1 MNPAQQ
7 KVTTKHLARE
17 AFLYIRQSTL
27 KQVHENTESTRRQ
40 YALRDRAIALGWPS
54 EHVIVI
60 DDDLGKSGAS
70 SDGRLGFQRL
80 VSEVGLGHAGIVL
93 GLEVSRL
100 ARNSADWHR
109 LLEICA
115 LANTLILDE
124 DGLYDPADFND
135 RLLLG
140 LKGTF
145 SEAELH
151 VLKTRLRGGVLNAA
165 RRGDL
170 RLGLPTGLV
179 YDADDR
185 VVIDPDAQVQASIHY
200 LFETFRRTRS
210 ACKTVRTFRDEGL
223 LFPRRLTKGLRK
235 GQLEWVS
242 LCHSRVCNIL
252 HNPRYAGAFSY
263 GRTNQQPGIPDQPK
277 CRKRPMEEWI
287 SLLIDAHDGYITW
300 AQYKEHQQ
308 ILRDNA
314 LGHAKGARTGPPR
327 EGPALL
333 QGLVICGRC
342 GRRMSLR
349 YHQRKGRNTP
359 DYVCQRARIEYHA
372 PVCQVVPGA
381 NLDDEIAAII
391 AQVVSRQTIDIT
403 LAVQEELDARTE
415 ETDRL
420 RRQRIERARHEA
432 ELARERY
439 LCVDPR
445 NRLVASSLESTWN
458 EKLRELRTLEQDYD
472 ERPASQQQ
480 DPELR
485 RRLYELV
492 NDFPKVWSDSK
503 VEARD
508 KKRIVRLV
516 IRDVTLVRHQES
528 GAIHADIRF
537 AGGATRS
544 LTLSTPVIVY
554 EKWQTRPEILAEI
567 DQHLEEHTEGDV
579 ARLLNE
585 RGLTTSHGNP
595 FRVENIA
602 YLRKRYG
609 MKHRRARLRDR
620 GFLPLREA
628 AATLGVSMLEV
639 KRQAASGSI
648 ETCAV
653 SDRNDLMY
661 RCSRAVQAGDDR
673 VSADEVQCEY

>member
-1 MNPAQQ
+1 MNSAQQ
-7 KVTTKHLARE
+7 KVTAKHLARD
-17 AFLYIRQSTL
+17 AFLYVRQSTL

-54 EHVIVI
+54 EQVVVV
-60 DDDLGKSGAS
+60 DDDLGKSGTS
-70 SDGRLGFQRL
+70 SNDRLGFQRL

-100 ARNSADWHR
+100 ARNSTDWHR

-115 LANTLILDE
+115 LADTLILDE

-140 LKGTF
+140 MKGTF

-151 VLKTRLRGGVLNAA
+151 VLKSRMRGGVLSAA

-179 YDADDR
+179 YDAEGR
-185 VVIDPDAQVQASIHY
+185 VVLDPDAQVQASISY
-200 LFETFRRTRS
+200 LFETFHRTRS
-210 ACKTVRTFRDEGL
+210 ACKTVRVFRDEGL
-223 LFPRRLTKGLRK
+223 PFPRRLTQGPRK
-235 GQLEWVS
+235 GQLEWGP

-252 HNPRYAGAFSY
+252 HNPRYAGAFAY
-263 GRTNQQPGIPDQPK
+263 GRTNQKQGIPGQPK

-287 SLLIDAHDGYITW
+287 SLIVDAHEGYITW

-308 ILRDNA
+308 ILRNNA
-314 LGHAKGARTGPPR
+314 PGHAKGTRTGPPR

-349 YHQRKGRNTP
+349 YHERKGRNTP
-359 DYVCQRARIEYHA
+359 DYVCQRARVDYNA

-391 AQVVSRQTIDIT
+391 EQVVSRKTIDIT
-403 LAVQEELDARTE
+403 LAVQEELDARSE
-415 ETDRL
+415 EADRL
-420 RRQRIERARHEA
+420 RRQRLERARHEA

-445 NRLVASSLESTWN
+445 NRLVANSLESTWN
-458 EKLRELRTLEQDYD
+458 ERLRELRTLEQDYED
-472 ERPASQQQ
+472 RPAAQSQ
-480 DPELR
+480 DPQLR
-485 RRLYELV
+485 RRLFQLV
-492 NDFPKVWSDSK
+492 NDFPKVWNDPK

-516 IRDVTLVRHQES
+516 IRDVTLVRRQEE
-528 GAIHADIRF
+528 GEIHADIRF
-537 AGGATRS
+537 AGGATRP
-544 LTLSTPVIVY
+544 LMLSTPVIVY
-554 EKWQTRPEILAEI
+554 QKWKTRPETLAEI
-567 DQHLEEHTEGDV
+567 DHLLDDHTEGDV

-602 YLRKRYG
+602 YLRRQYG
-609 MKHRRARLRDR
+609 MMHRRDRLRDR

-628 AATLGVSMLEV
+628 AATLGVSMREV
-639 KRQAASGSI
+639 KRQAARGAI

-653 SDRNDLMY
+653 SDRNDLVY
-661 RCSRAVQAGDDR
+661 SCPDGSPNQRDGD
-673 VSADEVQCEY
+673 STDEVQYEQ